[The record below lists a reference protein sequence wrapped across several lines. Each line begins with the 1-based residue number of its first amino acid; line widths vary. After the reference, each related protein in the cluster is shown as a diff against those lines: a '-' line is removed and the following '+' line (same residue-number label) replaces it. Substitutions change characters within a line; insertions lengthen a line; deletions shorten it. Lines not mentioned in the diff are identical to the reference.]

1 MLEPENRLLL
11 LDALRPPPGYAFDR
25 AVGTTFTL
33 DLVALLITPVAF
45 ALFDVEAEDGRIA
58 ANPIAVLESV
68 RRFADRITVFTQA
81 GQIRVPPAFRAAY
94 AYLERSVVPVKA
106 PRRGGIFHPKVWVI
120 RFVAPDGAVRL
131 RFLCLSRNLT
141 FDRSWDTVLRLDG
154 RPADGA
160 NELSQ
165 PIADF
170 VRALPGMAIDPVQAD
185 RLAPINEL
193 AAQVATAQW
202 DGLSEGLR
210 LERMWPIGHDGR
222 RGWPFP
228 KDSWRR
234 LVMAP
239 FVEQGF
245 LEQFIQPG
253 RRDVLVSR
261 PETLNALGTPGLA
274 GTGRCFVL
282 RDDALGEV
290 DPPDLEKPGADGDG
304 DAGPAVAAAAPAEP
318 VELRGLHVK
327 LFVVDQPYWSHIFTG
342 SANATDAAFN
352 ANVEFLVELK
362 GRNTTHSAD
371 CLVAA
376 PDGKAIGFG
385 RLLEE
390 YQPSATPVPPPEDE
404 EAARALEGI
413 AMQIGSL
420 RFRAEIGEPEGD
432 VYPVRL
438 TGTGDLRSL
447 RPRKGEVLTIAVRP
461 LSRGAGWAV
470 APTIDTD
477 TFTADW
483 QLSFDAL
490 TAFFAVELLARRGTV
505 ETRASFVVRAE
516 LVGEPADRLQRVLA
530 SELRNRSDLV
540 RLLLM
545 LLGGSD
551 PAFGDLV
558 DVMTGYP
565 APGNGAG
572 PTVVGADAL
581 LEPLMR
587 TLGRNPSRLDEIG
600 RLVTELAKTEEG
612 TSLLPDGW
620 LDVWAAVEAA
630 RPLREEA
637 GA

>member
-11 LDALRPPPGYAFDR
+11 LDALRPPPGYSFDR

-45 ALFDVEAEDGRIA
+45 ALFDVESEEGRIA

-81 GQIRVPPAFRAAY
+81 GKIKVPPAFRAAY
-94 AYLERSVVPVKA
+94 AYLERSVVAVKA

-120 RFVAPDGAVRL
+120 RFVAPDGDIRF

-154 RPADGA
+154 RPTEAA

-165 PIADF
+165 PIGDF
-170 VRALPGMAIDPVQAD
+170 VRALPGMAIDPVPAD
-185 RLAPINEL
+185 RLASINEL
-193 AAQVATAQW
+193 AAQIATAEW
-202 DGLSEGLR
+202 EGLPDGLR

-245 LEQFIQPG
+245 LEQFVKPG

-282 RDDALGEV
+282 RDDAFGEA
-290 DPPDLEKPGADGDG
+290 DPPDVEEVGPSGDEER
-304 DAGPAVAAAAPAEP
+304 DPAMSAAAPAEP
-318 VELRGLHVK
+318 VELSGLHVK
-327 LFVVDQPYWSHIFTG
+327 LFVMDQPYWSHIYTG

-352 ANVEFLVELK
+352 ANVEFLVEVK
-362 GRNTTHSAD
+362 GRNTTNCAD

-376 PDGKAIGFG
+376 PDGNAIGFG

-390 YQPSATPVPPPEDE
+390 YQPSSEPVPLPDDE

-420 RFRAEIGEPEGD
+420 RFRAEVGEPKDD
-432 VYPVRL
+432 VFPLRL
-438 TGTGDLRSL
+438 TASGDLRAM
-447 RPRKGEVLTIAVRP
+447 RPHKGESLTIGVRP

-470 APTIDTD
+470 APTVDSGS
-477 TFTADW
+477 FTAEW
-483 QLSFDAL
+483 QVSFDAI
-490 TAFFAVELLARRGTV
+490 TAFFAVELVARRGAA
-505 ETRASFVVRAE
+505 ETKASFVVRAE

-530 SELRNRSDLV
+530 SELKNRSDLV

-558 DVMTGYP
+558 DVMTGEP
-565 APGNGAG
+565 VPGDG
-572 PTVVGADAL
+572 TERSVVGSDAL

-587 TLGRNPSRLDEIG
+587 TLARNPKRLEEIG
-600 RLVTELAKTEEG
+600 RLVAELAKTEEG
-612 TSLLPDGW
+612 KTLLPEGW

-630 RPLREEA
+630 RRQRAA
-637 GA
+637 GDA